1 MRLLAAALALLL
13 AAPRA
18 AAAPVY
24 LLQRALGPIAVDG
37 RLDEPTWAK
46 AAPASPLRDLS
57 GAPSDY
63 AADIRLAYDDA
74 NLYVAAR
81 LPAKTLRATLTQR
94 DSVIYRDD
102 DFEVF
107 IDPFARGRDYL
118 ELEINQLGTVWDLFL
133 TAPYRDPACLALHD
147 WDIKGLRAAVSLQGT
162 LNQGEGDDQGWTV
175 EIAWPWASITGHS
188 NHPRDGKPP
197 APGAEMRMNFSRV
210 DHPAPG
216 QERNT
221 VWAPTRQATIH
232 APEHWGRVRLSA
244 NPVGTPEV
252 FPPEI
257 GLWAG
262 AEDPALDA
270 RALRGWKAAG
280 VTTLILGGGPDAI
293 ARAARLAKAEGLRV
307 VAWLWALNR
316 PDDPVALR
324 HPDWHAV
331 SLEGKSTFRPED
343 RPFVAYYQFLCP
355 THPEVRAHLCALARR
370 LAAIPEVDAVQLDY
384 IRLPDVT
391 LPKALWPTYGLD
403 MSALLPPYD
412 FCYCPRCRAA
422 FGDDSPDPADPA
434 WTEFRLGQV
443 AAVANAVAD
452 AVRAAGK
459 PCGAAVF
466 PTPRLAAKMV
476 YQDWAR
482 FRLDF
487 AFPMDYA
494 SFYAEGDQWTLE
506 RLREARRTIAGA
518 FPILPG
524 LHLPD
529 YKDDPAR
536 LRALIQAI
544 LKENPEGL
552 CLFDASNLSPALLQ
566 ALPRPDAAQTP

>member
-1 MRLLAAALALLL
+1 MRLVLPLLLLALLTPAAQ
-13 AAPRA
+13 AAPT
-18 AAAPVY
+18 Y
-24 LLQRALGPIAVDG
+24 LLQRAEGPIAIDG

-46 AAPASPLRDLS
+46 AKPLSPLRDLS
-57 GAPSDY
+57 GAHSPY
-63 AADIRLAYDDA
+63 AVDIRMAYDDDC
-74 NLYVAAR
+74 LYVAAR

-133 TAPYRDPACLALHD
+133 TAPYRDPECLALHD
-147 WDIKGLRAAVSLQGT
+147 WDIKGLRTAVTLQGT
-162 LNQGEGDDQGWTV
+162 LNQGEGDDEGWTV

-188 NHPRDGKPP
+188 NHPRAGKPP
-197 APGAEMRMNFSRV
+197 APGTEMRMNFSRV

-216 QERNT
+216 QETNT

-244 NPVGTPEV
+244 ATVGTPEA
-252 FPPEI
+252 FPPTV
-257 GLWAG
+257 GLWAN
-262 AEDPALDA
+262 ANAPTLTQQT
-270 RALRGWKAAG
+270 LRDWKAAG
-280 VTTLILGGGPDAI
+280 VTTLILGGEPANI
-293 ARAARLAKAEGLRV
+293 AKVARWAKAEGGLRV
-307 VAWLWALNR
+307 IAWIWALNR
-316 PDDPVALR
+316 PDDPIALK

-355 THPEVRAHLCALARR
+355 THPGVREYLRALTRE
-370 LAAIPEVDAVQLDY
+370 LAAIPEVDAIQLDY
-384 IRLPDVT
+384 IRLPDVV

-403 MSALLPPYD
+403 MSTLLPPYD
-412 FCYCPRCRAA
+412 FCYCPRCLAA
-422 FGDDSPDPADPA
+422 FGNPKPDPHDPA
-434 WTEFRLGQV
+434 WADFRLRKV
-443 AAVANAVAD
+443 AAVANAMAD
-452 AVRAAGK
+452 AARAAGK

-476 YQDWAR
+476 YQDWSR

-494 SFYAEGDQWTLE
+494 SFYAEGDQWTLD
-506 RLREARRTIAGA
+506 RLREARQTIAGA

-544 LKENPEGL
+544 LKENPEGF
-552 CLFDASNLSPALLQ
+552 CLFDASNLSPTLIQ
-566 ALPRPDAAQTP
+566 ALPRP

>member
-13 AAPRA
+13 AAPI

-57 GAPSDY
+57 GAPSAY

-244 NPVGTPEV
+244 NPVGTPEA

-280 VTTLILGGGPDAI
+280 VTTLILGGSPDAI

-384 IRLPDVT
+384 IRLPDVI

-434 WTEFRLGQV
+434 WAEFRLGQV

-552 CLFDASNLSPALLQ
+552 CLFDAPNLSPALLQ